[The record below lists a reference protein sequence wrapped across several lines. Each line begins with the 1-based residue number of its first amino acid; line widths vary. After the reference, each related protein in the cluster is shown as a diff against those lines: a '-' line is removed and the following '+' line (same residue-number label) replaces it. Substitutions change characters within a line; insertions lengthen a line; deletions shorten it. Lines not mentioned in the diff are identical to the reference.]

1 MLNQTKTE
9 IKPQNSLL
17 KEDNKFEAFA
27 RIVISVLMIGIMGLL
42 SLASL
47 LHTTGMEIVREGEGY
62 DTIVNRLKV
71 ELESVIYYNDNL
83 FANLFFLVICVLV
96 CFVLIPRLKKIPL
109 WAEVGFIGAWTI
121 ILGMI
126 WINSSQTAPSE
137 DSFQVTEAA
146 WRFSKDNFDMFEG
159 RYYRNYSFQLGY
171 VFFNEMLIRLQGVFT
186 EVENLLF
193 LEAYNVI
200 FLAATYIG
208 IILIN
213 DRIFADK
220 RIRHLTV
227 FLLAVSAQ
235 PIIFTVFL
243 YGIIPGLMFA
253 VYGIYFEIVYLQKN
267 NIPCG
272 IISIFCIA
280 IAVMIKSNYLIALI
294 AMLAIAFVKMFSR
307 KKFIYD
313 IIYIACAAIISMS
326 ISPAVV
332 NHYEKKSGVDLGD
345 SVPYVSW
352 IAMGMSES
360 HLAPGWYNYTK
371 TISNFEENNFDADEA
386 SKDSIAFIK
395 ERIKYF
401 RENPQYT
408 NDFFY
413 KKFVSQ
419 WNETSY
425 QSIWNNEVRY
435 QFKDKGKLSA
445 WVCGKG
451 ENKVKAYMD
460 IYAQLIFIAVLV
472 GVIACLKNKNLLSV
486 ILPLTILGGILYH
499 LLSEAKSQ
507 YAIPYFILMMG
518 FAAYGLCV
526 AYDIFSKKYAKNN
539 TLARIFCFESAVET
553 VPAEASPVAEN
564 TEENTDSDEN
574 EDEENVEDSENDESD
589 EDTETNEEEN
599 ENDDD
604 SSYDVRV

>member
-9 IKPQNSLL
+9 TKPQNSLL

-47 LHTTGMEIVREGEGY
+47 LHTTGMEIVHEGEGY
-62 DTIVNRLKV
+62 DTIVNRLNV

-83 FANLFFLVICVLV
+83 FANLFFLVICILV

-109 WAEVGFIGAWTI
+109 WAEISFIGAWTI

-137 DSFQVTEAA
+137 DSWRVTEAA
-146 WRFSKDNFDMFEG
+146 WRFSKDNFDMMLEP
-159 RYYRNYSFQLGY
+159 YYKNYSYQLGY

-213 DRIFADK
+213 DRIFTDK

-253 VYGIYFEIVYLQKN
+253 VYAIYFEIVYLQKN

-371 TISNFEENNFDADEA
+371 TVSNFEENNFDAEEA
-386 SKDSIAFIK
+386 SKDSVAYIK

-445 WVCGKG
+445 WVCGEG
-451 ENKVKAYMD
+451 ENKVKDYMD

-472 GVIACLKNKNLLSV
+472 GVVACLRNKNLLSV
-486 ILPLTILGGILYH
+486 ILPLNILGGFLYH
-499 LLSEAKSQ
+499 LLAEAKSQ

-526 AYDIFSKKYAKNN
+526 AYDIFSKKYAENS
-539 TLARIFCFESAVET
+539 TLARIFCFESSVET
-553 VPAEASPVAEN
+553 VPAAAAAEN
-564 TEENTDSDEN
+564 TEKNTESTEN
-574 EDEENVEDSENDESD
+574 EDEKIADDSEDNETDE
-589 EDTETNEEEN
+589 EA
-599 ENDDD
+599 DDD
-604 SSYDVRV
+604 TSSYDVRV